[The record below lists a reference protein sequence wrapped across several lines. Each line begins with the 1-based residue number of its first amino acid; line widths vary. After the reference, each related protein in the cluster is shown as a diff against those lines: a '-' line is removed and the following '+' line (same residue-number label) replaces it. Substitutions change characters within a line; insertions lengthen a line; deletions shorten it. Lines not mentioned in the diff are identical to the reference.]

1 MSDVRGGAD
10 ADIDVFERADTDE
23 SQEQDERWVILPAAG
38 MLSIA
43 DADGLL
49 RWRDASVVAVVGERN
64 GGKTTLVT
72 ELYERFLRGPFADA
86 LFRHSLSLLGFERKS
101 FQSRMESGGERPDT
115 PRTSKQDGLTF
126 FHLGLTDAA
135 DLRST
140 DLLLSER
147 AGEVYREVRDK
158 PAEATELIEIR
169 RARTVVF
176 IVDGERV
183 ADDRRRAEAFASVR
197 NIARAIADSGV
208 VSPETALQAVTT
220 KCDLLTGDESAAA
233 LEALT
238 SFEEVFIAQYASRFA
253 SAATY
258 RTAARDPQG
267 AFAAGHGLAPLL
279 RSWLNPP
286 TTAPRPAAVMPELVD
301 EFDRLLLR
309 GGL

>member
-1 MSDVRGGAD
+1 MSDARGAAD
-10 ADIDVFERADTDE
+10 SDTDVFERADTGK
-23 SQEQDERWVILPAAG
+23 SQEQDERWVGLPPAG
-38 MLSIA
+38 MLSVA
-43 DADGLL
+43 DADALL
-49 RWRDASVVAVVGERN
+49 RWREASVVAVVGERN

-72 ELYERFLRGPFADA
+72 ELYERFLRGPFADT

-101 FQSRMESGGERPDT
+101 FQSRMESGAERPDT
-115 PRTSKQDGLTF
+115 PRTSKQDGLSF
-126 FHLGLTDAA
+126 FHLGLADAA
-135 DLRST
+135 DLRRT

-158 PAEATELIEIR
+158 PAGASELVEIR
-169 RARTVVF
+169 RARVVVF

-208 VSPETALQAVTT
+208 VPPDAVLQAVTT
-220 KCDLLTGDESAAA
+220 KCDLLTGDQNAAA

-238 SFEEVFIAQYASRFA
+238 SFEELFIGQYASRFA
-253 SAATY
+253 SATTH
-258 RTAARDPQG
+258 RTAARAPHG
-267 AFAAGHGLAPLL
+267 ALEAGHGLAPLL
-279 RSWLNPP
+279 RRWLTP
-286 TTAPRPAAVMPELVD
+286 PAASPIPAPSMPELTD